1 MPRTLAFV
9 STLLLAAFCA
19 LPAQADSFI
28 MRLLNKPVPGG
39 VAVVD
44 LGEEGPPPRAFYQGK
59 PVLVVREEG
68 RRWIAVVGIP
78 LSTKPG
84 PQKLEVRAAT
94 GNHEERFSVGSK
106 HYREQ
111 RITLKNKRQVNPLPE
126 DLKRIERE
134 LAEQTA
140 AYRRFSPGLPS
151 NLMLDKP
158 VDGPLSSP
166 FGLRRFFNG
175 EERNPHSGLDFAVPA
190 GTPIKAPAAGKVIL
204 IGDYFFNGKT
214 VFVDHGQGFISMFC
228 HLPKIDVKLGQQ
240 VPRGGVLGKVGA
252 TGRATGP
259 HMHWNVSLNDA
270 RVDPAIF
277 IGAFQP

>member
-84 PQKLEVRAAT
+84 PQKLEVRAAI

-126 DLKRIERE
+126 DLKR
-134 LAEQTA
+134 
-140 AYRRFSPGLPS
+140 
-151 NLMLDKP
+151 
-158 VDGPLSSP
+158 
-166 FGLRRFFNG
+166 
-175 EERNPHSGLDFAVPA
+175 
-190 GTPIKAPAAGKVIL
+190 
-204 IGDYFFNGKT
+204 
-214 VFVDHGQGFISMFC
+214 
-228 HLPKIDVKLGQQ
+228 
-240 VPRGGVLGKVGA
+240 
-252 TGRATGP
+252 
-259 HMHWNVSLNDA
+259 
-270 RVDPAIF
+270 
-277 IGAFQP
+277 